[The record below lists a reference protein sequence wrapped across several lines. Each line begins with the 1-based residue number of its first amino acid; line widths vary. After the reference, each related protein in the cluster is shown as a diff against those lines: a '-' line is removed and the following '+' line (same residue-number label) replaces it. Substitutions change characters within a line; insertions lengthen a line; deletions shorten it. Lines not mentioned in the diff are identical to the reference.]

1 MRIEVV
7 AFVLGG
13 GVGKRLYPL
22 TKDRAKPALPFGGS
36 YRVIDFVLSNLI
48 HSRIRKIYVLTQYE
62 PRSLE
67 QHILEGW
74 SPVFG
79 TGRYNTIRL
88 LPAKEGTGSGWYT
101 GTADAI
107 NQNKRYAWESRPD
120 IVNIFAGDHI
130 YLMDITQLNDFHL
143 QKKADLTICAIPV
156 KVEIAANKYGVLVVD
171 NESRLIGFE
180 EKPQSPTPLP
190 GNSEYCYA
198 SMGNYAFNLQVLIEE
213 LVIDQYKKT
222 TQDKELLKKDPEHYS
237 SHDFGYDIIPA
248 MLRRGRNIYVYN
260 FDDNTIIGDNKREKG
275 YWRDIGDLDEYYKAN
290 MDLISI
296 NPEINLYNPRWEI
309 FTRIESLQPA
319 KYIGNITEI
328 ENSLVANGSIIYQSK
343 IKNSIIFYNVN
354 VSENSEISNS
364 LILGNNIIGRNV
376 IIKKAII
383 DRSVYI
389 PDNIIIGLDKEFDK
403 QRGFTISKDGVT
415 IVPRKYRF

>member
-13 GVGKRLYPL
+13 GVGKRLLPL

-74 SPVFG
+74 SPIFG
-79 TGRYNTIRL
+79 SSRYNMIRL
-88 LPAKEGTGSGWYT
+88 LPAKVGTGSGWYL

-107 NQNKRYAWESRPD
+107 NQNKRYAWESMPD
-120 IVNIFAGDHI
+120 IVNIFGGDHI
-130 YLMDITQLNDFHL
+130 YLMDISQLNDFHL
-143 QKKADLTICAIPV
+143 EKNADLTISAIPV
-156 KVEIAANKYGVLVVD
+156 KVELAANKYGVLVVD
-171 NESRLIGFE
+171 DDSKLIGFE
-180 EKPQSPTPLP
+180 EKPENPTPIP
-190 GNSEYCYA
+190 NNPEYCFA

-222 TQDKELLKKDPEHYS
+222 TEDKKLIMQDPEHYS

-248 MLRRGRNIYVYN
+248 MLRRKRKIYVYDFN
-260 FDDNTIIGDNKREKG
+260 SNTIIGSNKKEKA

-290 MDLISI
+290 IDLISQ
-296 NPEINLYNPRWEI
+296 NPSINLYNPRWEI
-309 FTRIESLQPA
+309 FTRVESLQPA
-319 KYIGNITEI
+319 KYIGSSTIVKD
-328 ENSLVANGSIIYQSK
+328 SLVANGSIIKESK
-343 IKNSIIFYNVN
+343 IINSIIFYNV
-354 VSENSEISNS
+354 VIDEESEITDS
-364 LILGNNIIGRNV
+364 LILGNNIIGRKV
-376 IIKKAII
+376 IIKKSII
-383 DRSVYI
+383 DRGVYI
-389 PDNIIIGLDKEFDK
+389 PDNIIIGLDKEYDK
-403 QRGFTISKDGVT
+403 QRGFTVSKEGIT